1 MQRNFG
7 QDVRKQIPRP
17 GACQRRKNMAVE
29 NQSQERAAGKAAPD
43 AANARHGRSR
53 MLDAYLGDIEY
64 LMRERLW
71 AEAVPLALALPHICV
86 AISDPG
92 LRSSPEDYLEWCHH
106 WVRPSLT
113 DTTATVPTA
122 EALFRLAQSRAE
134 VVDDESGTI
143 VPAAALR
150 RLRLRRLT
158 RAMPLRR
165 RSAISELVRMDAAH
179 EPEREAALALVD
191 GVRRWYADRGAMDN
205 TVQSNLARLAILR

>member
-1 MQRNFG
+1 
-7 QDVRKQIPRP
+7 
-17 GACQRRKNMAVE
+17 MAVE
-29 NQSQERAAGKAAPD
+29 NQRPTSERGAGNASHD
-43 AANARHGRSR
+43 AANSRHGRSR
-53 MLDAYLGDIEY
+53 MIDAYLGDIEY

-106 WVRPSLT
+106 WVRPSLN
-113 DTTATVPTA
+113 DTTSTVPTA

-150 RLRLRRLT
+150 RLR
-158 RAMPLRR
+158 
-165 RSAISELVRMDAAH
+165 
-179 EPEREAALALVD
+179 
-191 GVRRWYADRGAMDN
+191 
-205 TVQSNLARLAILR
+205 

>member
-1 MQRNFG
+1 
-7 QDVRKQIPRP
+7 
-17 GACQRRKNMAVE
+17 MAVE
-29 NQSQERAAGKAAPD
+29 SQRPAPERAAGSASRNRATD
-43 AANARHGRSR
+43 RHGRSR
-53 MLDAYLGDIEY
+53 MLDAYLADVEY

-86 AISDPG
+86 AIGDPA
-92 LRSSPEDYLEWCHH
+92 LASSPEHYLEWCQN

-122 EALFRLAQSRAE
+122 DALFRLAQSRSE
-134 VVDDESGTI
+134 VLDDESGTL

-158 RAMPLRR
+158 RATPLRR
-165 RSAISELVRMDAAH
+165 KSAISDLLRLDAAL

-191 GVRRWYADRGAMDN
+191 AVRRWYADRGASDG